1 CTLLTALA
9 VFGAV
14 SCKSTPSAKGQE
26 RAPAPQELVKVPA
39 PPFVAPPQVPPQPVK
54 PPVAL
59 VKPPV
64 IEGLIL
70 TGAKTHMVV
79 YGDTLSSLAKRYYGE
94 QNGYYYGAIMLASD
108 FVADPDLIFPDEVLT
123 IPALEQNLENPSTR
137 RQIKRCLAEVAAIHT
152 RKGDIRAA
160 EGVQA
165 LTDSL

>member
-1 CTLLTALA
+1 MRKIFCTLLTALA

-26 RAPAPQELVKVPA
+26 RVLAPQELVKVPA

-54 PPVAL
+54 PPV
-59 VKPPV
+59 

-70 TGAKTHMVV
+70 TGAKTHTVV

-94 QNGYYYGAIMLASD
+94 QNGYYYGVIMLASD
-108 FVADPDLIFPDEVLT
+108 FVADPDLIFPDEALT

-137 RQIKRCLAEVAAIHT
+137 QQIKRCLAEVAAIHT